1 MLNRRQEPSPDHQS
15 LEEAADWLI
24 RMSEG
29 ELSDSERGEWECWKA
44 CTRERARAWGRAQLL
59 QTKLGGLP
67 PSLAMSALDRPSSPE
82 RRAALGKLA
91 MMLAILPAGWGSW
104 KLAEAVQ
111 RTQGWCC
118 AGPCITHVLLL
129 GLHLGLQLLGLLLKP
144 VKL

>member
-1 MLNRRQEPSPDHQS
+1 MLLPSHILSHIHVLIAATAQERP
-15 LEEAADWLI
+15 
-24 RMSEG
+24 R
-29 ELSDSERGEWECWKA
+29 C
-44 CTRERARAWGRAQLL
+44 WGRSSLL
-59 QTKLGGLP
+59 TTC
-67 PSLAMSALDRPSSPE
+67 DRPWLDYITCIMHIIIAVVLSAS
-82 RRAALGKLA
+82 R
-91 MMLAILPAGWGSW
+91 GSW